1 MTATTFLTVADIK
14 RAAKDAGSHFFGP
27 STMRF
32 WNSRVLP
39 AVYPTDGH
47 GSFFITSESDEGT
60 RAYTIRLATVT
71 DNGGFNISPVGNFM
85 GYRTAQA
92 AKKTAIMLSINANNA

>member
-14 RAAKDAGSHFFGP
+14 RAAKDAGSYFFAP

-32 WNSRVLP
+32 WDSSILP
-39 AVYPTDGH
+39 RVYPIDG
-47 GSFFITSESDEGT
+47 GAFFITGESDEGT
-60 RAYTIRLATVT
+60 RAYTVRLATVT
-71 DNGGFNISPVGNFM
+71 KDGRFNISPVGDFM